1 MHGWLNCRFRPNSST
16 NPFVRLPNRTKI
28 SLLPFL
34 FAPVLSFF
42 FFSFRLFQPTI
53 RGGTIAFLGFL
64 GVDGERDIIR
74 DNVIALFVD
83 SGCLMFDFFRRFFSG
98 DIIVQM

>member
-1 MHGWLNCRFRPNSST
+1 MHGWLNCHFRPNSST

-34 FAPVLSFF
+34 FAPVLFF
-42 FFSFRLFQPTI
+42 FFRLFQPTI
-53 RGGTIAFLGFL
+53 RGGAIAFLGFL

-83 SGCLMFDFFRRFFSG
+83 LGCLMFDFFRFFRNVICI
-98 DIIVQM
+98 DVI